1 MALNMTTADSALKE
15 DYQPAIREQ
24 LNNAV
29 MLLAQIE
36 KNTTDVEGRRAVLS
50 LHVSRN
56 SGIGARADGGALPT
70 AGNQGYAEERVLI
83 RHNYGRLQVSGP
95 VMRAM
100 KSDTG
105 SFVRAVDSES
115 RGLVNDLK
123 RDVNRQVAGTSD
135 GVIITCGTS
144 GASTTVTLPAATT
157 VTQMRQLENGMVI
170 DIGTIANPVLIADA
184 RTISAVNRSAKTFV
198 VSGAAVT
205 TSSSHFIFRAGNG
218 GGPGTTGAGQKEL
231 TGLRTIVAG
240 SGILFNIDPA
250 TYASWV
256 SYTDTSGGIPNDV
269 KFEVA
274 LDNIKIEGGEDANLI
289 MTTNGVSRA
298 YGASLQSQK
307 RFQNTLDLKGGFKA
321 ISVTTVNG
329 EVGLTWDR
337 DVPEG
342 YAFVL
347 NTEHL
352 KEHVS
357 SDWEFMDK
365 DGAVLSR
372 VVGYDAYEATL
383 FKDHELTTDKRNAHG
398 VLTGLTEA

>member
-36 KNTTDVEGRRAVLS
+36 KNTVDVEGRRAVLS
-50 LHVSRN
+50 LHVTRN

-115 RGLVNDLK
+115 RGVVNDLK

-135 GVIITCGTS
+135 GVIATCGT
-144 GASTTVTLPAATT
+144 TTTSVTIVLATT
-157 VTQMRQLENGMVI
+157 TTLTQLRQLEVGMVI
-170 DIGTIANPVLIADA
+170 DIGTIASPATIADA
-184 RTISAVNRSAKTFV
+184 RTIVSVNRSAKTMV
-198 VSGAAVT
+198 ISGATVST
-205 TSSSHFIFRAGNG
+205 TASHFIFRAGNG

-240 SGILFNIDPA
+240 SGALFNIDPA

-307 RFQNTLDLKGGFKA
+307 RFQNTLELKGGFKA
-321 ISVTTVNG
+321 ISVTTVSG

-342 YAFVL
+342 TAFVL

-398 VLTGLTEA
+398 ILTSLTEA